1 MGAPSDTLVRVGDDL
16 DDTVI
21 VPPRPEVSHP
31 GPDLDDTVIP
41 MPKSVPV
48 AERRRIDHATGEPV
62 GELETAP
69 EAQPEH
75 PEPNP
80 ATQLFYAFRVGLG
93 SESILLDVPCYV
105 GRRPSPP
112 RIASGRAPRL
122 VAVPSPH
129 KEVSST
135 HLEVRQVGSSVI
147 VTDLRSTNGSI
158 VMIPGSVPRK
168 LRQGESVVVSPGT
181 LVDIGDGNIL
191 QVLPMQRR
199 VWPAERQP

>member
-1 MGAPSDTLVRVGDDL
+1 MGDDL

-21 VPPRPEVSHP
+21 VPPRHDVPSAA
-31 GPDLDDTVIP
+31 PDLDDTVIP
-41 MPKSVPV
+41 VPTPT
-48 AERRRIDHATGEPV
+48 RRRIDHATGEFI
-62 GELETAP
+62 GEP
-69 EAQPEH
+69 ERGPER
-75 PEPNP
+75 EP
-80 ATQLFYAFRVGLG
+80 AVDAERSGEASDMFYAFRVGL
-93 SESILLDVPCYV
+93 SSDSILLDVPCYV

-112 RIASGRAPRL
+112 RISSGRAPRL
-122 VAVPSPH
+122 VTVSSPH

-135 HLEVRQVGSSVI
+135 HLELRQVGASVI
-147 VTDLRSTNGSI
+147 VSDLRSTNGSI

-191 QVLPMQRR
+191 QVLPTQRR